1 MHSPTATKAVARRP
15 EEEDQSDQQVV
26 LDAASFLTAMRNTN
40 SSNHIT
46 SSTTSTNQLNPKT
59 TSATRTSSSCPHHFS
74 TNEDA
79 AGHPFKNTDKA
90 KIIHQN
96 STSAPQTQY
105 DLVPTNA
112 KSLIR
117 KLGPHQ
123 QQQHHQEEQI
133 LYYDSSSA
141 ETRRGKHP
149 KTNKITFSSSI
160 RTARNWE
167 QQVAPM
173 PVPRQ
178 PSMLQDSDAAMKAA
192 QSLYYQHMI
201 DAHARHQ
208 YGHFAMMSMQHQAP
222 TVSIKTHAL
231 PSPPHRLQPQQAR
244 PPPHRLQPQ
253 QQHSG
258 LVGNTRKRHLPSI
271 PINPAAASNDTPR
284 VGSSNFYLA
293 REMQGSGG
301 MANNNFTSK
310 HAKIQ
315 HTHHY
320 PRPESNTTTATNSET
335 CTSPSANS
343 STTGV
348 DSAFVHARLSP
359 PKSHKNGTTVPNS
372 TRGGAESNV
381 PATRFVDG
389 SNVQQLRHLLTPQ
402 DRHLTTHFTVS
413 IIDQLDFVYFEEGDR
428 RSHRTHLPIGFRGIC
443 CRHCKAAPGK
453 SGRFFPSSLK
463 TLSDTQKT
471 LYTLHRHFIKCKQ
484 TPKNVQEMLH
494 KQRMNHLEERKTR
507 KCHGSQRA
515 FFRRIWGFLC
525 PEAEGD
531 SIASCAIDKTK
542 EDKEAK
548 A

>member
-1 MHSPTATKAVARRP
+1 MHSPTATVARRP
-15 EEEDQSDQQVV
+15 KEEDQSDQQVV
-26 LDAASFLTAMRNTN
+26 LDAASFLTAMRNTDN
-40 SSNHIT
+40 SDLSN
-46 SSTTSTNQLNPKT
+46 STTANQPNPET
-59 TSATRTSSSCPHHFS
+59 TSATRTTSSNPHHFS

-79 AGHPFKNTDKA
+79 AGHPFKKNTADKA
-90 KIIHQN
+90 KITHQNN
-96 STSAPQTQY
+96 STSAPQTLY
-105 DLVPTNA
+105 DLVPTNTKP
-112 KSLIR
+112 KSLMIR
-117 KLGPHQ
+117 KVGPH
-123 QQQHHQEEQI
+123 HLHREEQV
-133 LYYDSSSA
+133 LYYSSSSA
-141 ETRRGKHP
+141 ERRGHP
-149 KTNKITFSSSI
+149 KSKSTFSLRM

-178 PSMLQDSDAAMKAA
+178 SSLLQDSDAAMKAA

-222 TVSIKTHAL
+222 TVSMNTQAL
-231 PSPPHRLQPQQAR
+231 PPPPHRLQPQQAR
-244 PPPHRLQPQ
+244 PPPHRLQQQQEQ

-271 PINPAAASNDTPR
+271 PINPAASSNDTPR
-284 VGSSNFYLA
+284 VGSNFYHA
-293 REMQGSGG
+293 QEMQGSGG

-310 HAKIQ
+310 HTKVQ
-315 HTHHY
+315 HTRHY
-320 PRPESNTTTATNSET
+320 PRPKSNATTATNSAT

-348 DSAFVHARLSP
+348 DSAFVHARSSH
-359 PKSHKNGTTVPNS
+359 PKSHKKRTAVPNS
-372 TRGGAESNV
+372 TRGSAESNV

-389 SNVQQLRHLLTPQ
+389 SNVQELRHLLTPQ
-402 DRHLTTHFTVS
+402 DRHLTTQFSVS

-443 CRHCKAAPGK
+443 CRFCKAAPGK

-484 TPKNVQEMLH
+484 TPVNVQEMLH
-494 KQRMNHLEERKTR
+494 KQRENHLEERKTR

-531 SIASCAIDKTK
+531 SIASCTIDKTK

-548 A
+548 AL